1 MHLTCMLHLNKTEIL
16 NFLARLPV
24 FKAGSLE
31 LIESIYYESTFREY
45 PIGAE
50 ILHEGAASNDE
61 GFVILSGE
69 VNVLIDHECVA
80 VLGRGEVF
88 GEYAPVFRQDRSAT
102 VRVSETLRC
111 MVLSKR
117 SLLRLV
123 GHGCGLN
130 RIMFKRIAENR
141 GRSRGVFKSV

>member
-1 MHLTCMLHLNKTEIL
+1 MIL
-16 NFLARLPV
+16 
-24 FKAGSLE
+24 E
-31 LIESIYYESTFREY
+31 
-45 PIGAE
+45 
-50 ILHEGAASNDE
+50 
-61 GFVILSGE
+61 GE
-69 VNVLIDHECVA
+69 VNVFINHECVA
-80 VLGRGEVF
+80 VLGSGEVF

-102 VRVSETLRC
+102 VRVTEALKC

-141 GRSRGVFKSV
+141 GRERGVFKSV